1 MPAKRQTEKA
11 DKAETTAS
19 EVDAYLS
26 TVPEE
31 MRDALEKLRRTI
43 RAAAPTATERIGYG
57 IPMFYQQGR
66 PLVGFAAAK
75 NHCGFYCTSPA
86 LMDAMKKE
94 LEPYDTSKGT
104 IRFPPDKPLPAA
116 LVKKIV
122 KARIAESERR

>member
-1 MPAKRQTEKA
+1 MPAKRRAEKSANTEA
-11 DKAETTAS
+11 TTN
-19 EVDAYLS
+19 EVDAYLA

-31 MRDALEKLRRTI
+31 MRRALEKLRRTI

-75 NHCGFYCTSPA
+75 KHCGFYCTSPA
-86 LMDAMKKE
+86 LMESMKKE

-104 IRFPPDKPLPAA
+104 IRFPPSKPLPAA

-122 KARIAESERR
+122 KGRIAENERR